1 MAIEDIGKNA
11 LQVLEKR
18 YLAKDAEGNH
28 TEDVAG
34 LFPRPWRR
42 QTGIMMKTR
51 ILLRWRT
58 AFTS

>member
-28 TEDVAG
+28 TDC
-34 LFPRPWRR
+34 LLYTSPSPRDC
-42 QTGIMMKTR
+42 
-51 ILLRWRT
+51 
-58 AFTS
+58 S

>member
-11 LQVLEKR
+11 L
-18 YLAKDAEGNH
+18 
-28 TEDVAG
+28 
-34 LFPRPWRR
+34 

>member
-34 LFPRPWRR
+34 LFRR
-42 QTGIMMKTR
+42 VAAAVAAADR
-51 ILLRWRT
+51 NYD
-58 AFTS
+58 